1 MQKFFGTLHNNL
13 GLLLLL
19 NLNMFEIEGQTN
31 LLFVENL
38 QKTKWANSPK
48 QKKPKDYDFKRHIFP
63 LLFKETMY
71 TTQKPW
77 IFKCKWTKIFA
88 SVR

>member
-19 NLNMFEIEGQTN
+19 NLIMFEIEGQTN

-38 QKTKWANSPK
+38 QKTK
-48 QKKPKDYDFKRHIFP
+48 
-63 LLFKETMY
+63 
-71 TTQKPW
+71 
-77 IFKCKWTKIFA
+77 
-88 SVR
+88 